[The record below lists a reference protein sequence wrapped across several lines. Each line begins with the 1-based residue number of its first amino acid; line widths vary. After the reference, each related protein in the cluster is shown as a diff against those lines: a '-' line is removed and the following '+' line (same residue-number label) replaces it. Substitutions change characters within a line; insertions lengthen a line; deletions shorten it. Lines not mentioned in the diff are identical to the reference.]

1 MKKNDLIKII
11 ELVVRKEVKK
21 QMNEIFI
28 KENKSSLKSLTPKPK
43 KRTERIIDI
52 EKDIK
57 KDYDYTRGQLYDVI
71 EKGQE
76 ALSGALDVANNTD
89 HPRAYEVAG
98 QLVKSV
104 SDAAE
109 KLIDLQKKMQD
120 IEEGPKS
127 KQKVTNNN
135 ALFVGSTAELSKLIK
150 QGLLDN
156 K

>member
-1 MKKNDLIKII
+1 
-11 ELVVRKEVKK
+11 
-21 QMNEIFI
+21 MNENYDGIEEALNVEADI
-28 KENKSSLKSLTPKPK
+28 VPADPAPKPK

-52 EKDIK
+52 DKDIK
-57 KDYDYTRGQLYDVI
+57 KDYDYSRGQLYDVI

-76 ALSGALDVANNTD
+76 ALSGILDVANNTD

-104 SDAAE
+104 SDATE
-109 KLIDLQKKMQD
+109 KLMALQQKMQD
-120 IEEGPKS
+120 LEEGPKS

>member
-1 MKKNDLIKII
+1 MKETYDGI
-11 ELVVRKEVKK
+11 EDALNVET
-21 QMNEIFI
+21 EIVPAS
-28 KENKSSLKSLTPKPK
+28 KPTPKK
-43 KRTERIIDI
+43 KPERVIDI
-52 EKDIK
+52 DHDAK

-76 ALSGALDVANNTD
+76 ALSGILDVANNTD

-109 KLIDLQKKMQD
+109 KLIELQKKMQD
-120 IEEGPKS
+120 LEEGPKS
-127 KQKVTNNN
+127 KQKITNNN

>member
-1 MKKNDLIKII
+1 MTVNYDGI
-11 ELVVRKEVKK
+11 ESALDVQADIVPASKP
-21 QMNEIFI
+21 
-28 KENKSSLKSLTPKPK
+28 TPKK
-43 KRTERIIDI
+43 KPERVIDI
-52 EKDIK
+52 DHDVK

-76 ALSGALDVANNTD
+76 ALSGILDVANNTD

-109 KLIDLQKKMQD
+109 KLIELQKKMQD
-120 IEEGPKS
+120 LEEGPKS

>member
-1 MKKNDLIKII
+1 MI
-11 ELVVRKEVKK
+11 EKYDGIEETLNVETEIVSNKE
-21 QMNEIFI
+21 
-28 KENKSSLKSLTPKPK
+28 SPKPK
-43 KRTERIIDI
+43 KRKERIIDI
-52 EKDIK
+52 EKDIQ

-76 ALSGALDVANNTD
+76 ALSGILDVANNTD

-109 KLIDLQKKMQD
+109 KLVALQQKMQD
-120 IEEGPKS
+120 LEEGPKS

>member
-1 MKKNDLIKII
+1 M
-11 ELVVRKEVKK
+11 
-21 QMNEIFI
+21 
-28 KENKSSLKSLTPKPK
+28 KENYDGIEDALNIEADIVPMEESPKPK
-43 KRTERIIDI
+43 KRTERVIDI
-52 EKDIK
+52 DKDVQ
-57 KDYDYTRGQLYDVI
+57 KDYDFVRGELYNVI

-76 ALSGALDVANNTD
+76 ALTGALDVANNTD
-89 HPRAYEVAG
+89 HPRAYEVTG

>member
-1 MKKNDLIKII
+1 MSENYDGI
-11 ELVVRKEVKK
+11 EDALNVDT
-21 QMNEIFI
+21 EIVPAS
-28 KENKSSLKSLTPKPK
+28 EEKPK

-52 EKDIK
+52 DKDIK
-57 KDYDYTRGQLYDVI
+57 KDYDYSRGQLYDII

-76 ALSGALDVANNTD
+76 ALSGILDVANNTD

-104 SDAAE
+104 SDATE
-109 KLIDLQKKMQD
+109 KLIALQQKMQD
-120 IEEGPKS
+120 LEEGPKS

-150 QGLLDN
+150 QGLLEN

>member
-1 MKKNDLIKII
+1 MKQNYDGI
-11 ELVVRKEVKK
+11 EDALNVEADIVPME
-21 QMNEIFI
+21 E
-28 KENKSSLKSLTPKPK
+28 LPKPN

-52 EKDIK
+52 DKDVK
-57 KDYDYTRGQLYDVI
+57 KDYDFVRGELYNVI

-89 HPRAYEVAG
+89 HPRAYEVTG

>member
-1 MKKNDLIKII
+1 MIENYDGIEETLNVETEIVSKK
-11 ELVVRKEVKK
+11 E
-21 QMNEIFI
+21 
-28 KENKSSLKSLTPKPK
+28 SPKPK

-52 EKDIK
+52 EKDIQ

-76 ALSGALDVANNTD
+76 ALSGILDVANNTD

-109 KLIDLQKKMQD
+109 KLVALQQKMQD
-120 IEEGPKS
+120 LEEGPKS

>member
-1 MKKNDLIKII
+1 M
-11 ELVVRKEVKK
+11 
-21 QMNEIFI
+21 
-28 KENKSSLKSLTPKPK
+28 KENYDGIEAALNIEADIVPMEESPKPK
-43 KRTERIIDI
+43 KRTERVIDI
-52 EKDIK
+52 DKDVQ
-57 KDYDYTRGQLYDVI
+57 KDYDFVRGELYNVI

-76 ALSGALDVANNTD
+76 ALTGALDVANNTD
-89 HPRAYEVAG
+89 HPRAYEVTG

-135 ALFVGSTAELSKLIK
+135 ALFVGSTAELS
-150 QGLLDN
+150 
-156 K
+156 

>member
-1 MKKNDLIKII
+1 
-11 ELVVRKEVKK
+11 
-21 QMNEIFI
+21 MNENYDGIEEALNVEADI
-28 KENKSSLKSLTPKPK
+28 VPADPAPKPK

-52 EKDIK
+52 DKDIK
-57 KDYDYTRGQLYDVI
+57 KDYDYSRGQLYDVI

-76 ALSGALDVANNTD
+76 ALSGILDVANNTD

-104 SDAAE
+104 SDATE
-109 KLIDLQKKMQD
+109 KLMALQQKMQD

>member
-1 MKKNDLIKII
+1 
-11 ELVVRKEVKK
+11 
-21 QMNEIFI
+21 MNENYDGIEEALNVEADI
-28 KENKSSLKSLTPKPK
+28 VPAEPAPKPK

-52 EKDIK
+52 DKDIK
-57 KDYDYTRGQLYDVI
+57 KDYDYSRGQLYDVI

-76 ALSGALDVANNTD
+76 ALSGILDVANNTD

-98 QLVKSV
+98 QLLKSV
-104 SDAAE
+104 SDATE
-109 KLIDLQKKMQD
+109 KLMALQQKMQD
-120 IEEGPKS
+120 LEEGPKS

-150 QGLLDN
+150 QGLLDH

>member
-1 MKKNDLIKII
+1 
-11 ELVVRKEVKK
+11 
-21 QMNEIFI
+21 MNENYDGIEDALNVEADI
-28 KENKSSLKSLTPKPK
+28 VPAEPTPKPK

-52 EKDIK
+52 DKDIK
-57 KDYDYTRGQLYDVI
+57 KDYDYSRGQLYDVI

-76 ALSGALDVANNTD
+76 ALSGILDVANNTD

-104 SDAAE
+104 SDATE
-109 KLIDLQKKMQD
+109 KLMALQQKMQD
-120 IEEGPKS
+120 LEEGPKS

>member
-1 MKKNDLIKII
+1 
-11 ELVVRKEVKK
+11 
-21 QMNEIFI
+21 MNEFEGIAD
-28 KENKSSLKSLTPKPK
+28 SLNVETEIVSTEEPKPK
-43 KRTERIIDI
+43 KKTEKIVDI
-52 EKDIK
+52 EKDIQ
-57 KDYDYTRGQLYDVI
+57 KDYEYSRSQLYDVI

-76 ALSGALDVANNTD
+76 ALSGILDVANNTD
-89 HPRAYEVAG
+89 HPRAFEVAG

-104 SDAAE
+104 SDATE
-109 KLIDLQKKMQD
+109 KLIALQQKMQD
-120 IEEGPKS
+120 LEEGPKS

>member
-1 MKKNDLIKII
+1 MTVNYDGI
-11 ELVVRKEVKK
+11 ESALDVQADIVPASKP
-21 QMNEIFI
+21 
-28 KENKSSLKSLTPKPK
+28 TPKK
-43 KRTERIIDI
+43 KPERVIDI
-52 EKDIK
+52 DHDVK

-76 ALSGALDVANNTD
+76 ALSGILDVANNTD

-109 KLIDLQKKMQD
+109 KLIELQKKMQD
-120 IEEGPKS
+120 LEEGPKS
-127 KQKVTNNN
+127 KQKITNNN

>member
-1 MKKNDLIKII
+1 MCIRD
-11 ELVVRKEVKK
+11 
-21 QMNEIFI
+21 
-28 KENKSSLKSLTPKPK
+28 S
-43 KRTERIIDI
+43 
-52 EKDIK
+52 
-57 KDYDYTRGQLYDVI
+57 
-71 EKGQE
+71 
-76 ALSGALDVANNTD
+76 
-89 HPRAYEVAG
+89 PRAYEVTG

>member
-1 MKKNDLIKII
+1 MIENYDGIEETLNVETEIVSKK
-11 ELVVRKEVKK
+11 E
-21 QMNEIFI
+21 
-28 KENKSSLKSLTPKPK
+28 SPKPK

-52 EKDIK
+52 EKDIQ

-76 ALSGALDVANNTD
+76 ALSGILDVANNTD

-109 KLIDLQKKMQD
+109 KLVALQQKMQD
-120 IEEGPKS
+120 LEEGPKS

-135 ALFVGSTAELSKLIK
+135 ALFVGSTSDLSKLLK
-150 QGLLDN
+150 KGFLN
-156 K
+156 NTNEE

>member
-1 MKKNDLIKII
+1 M
-11 ELVVRKEVKK
+11 
-21 QMNEIFI
+21 
-28 KENKSSLKSLTPKPK
+28 KENYEGIEDTLEVDTEIVSAEPVEKPK
-43 KRTERIIDI
+43 KRTERIVDV

-57 KDYDYTRGQLYDVI
+57 KDYEYTRGQLYDVI

-76 ALSGALDVANNTD
+76 ALSGILDVANNTD

-109 KLIDLQKKMQD
+109 KLIALQQKMQD
-120 IEEGPKS
+120 LEEGPKS
-127 KQKVTNNN
+127 KQQITNNN
-135 ALFVGSTAELSKLIK
+135 ALFVGSTSELSKLIK

>member
-1 MKKNDLIKII
+1 MSENYEGI
-11 ELVVRKEVKK
+11 EDALNVDT
-21 QMNEIFI
+21 EIVST
-28 KENKSSLKSLTPKPK
+28 EQVEKPK

-52 EKDIK
+52 DKDIK
-57 KDYDYTRGQLYDVI
+57 KDYDYSRGQLYDVI

-76 ALSGALDVANNTD
+76 ALAGILDVANNTD

-104 SDAAE
+104 SDATE
-109 KLIDLQKKMQD
+109 KLIALQQKMQD
-120 IEEGPKS
+120 LEEGPKS

>member
-1 MKKNDLIKII
+1 MSENYEGI
-11 ELVVRKEVKK
+11 EDALNVDT
-21 QMNEIFI
+21 EIVPA
-28 KENKSSLKSLTPKPK
+28 EQTEKPK
-43 KRTERIIDI
+43 KRTERIVDID
-52 EKDIK
+52 KDIK
-57 KDYDYTRGQLYDVI
+57 KDYDYSRGQLYDII

-76 ALSGALDVANNTD
+76 ALSGILDVANNTD

-104 SDAAE
+104 SDATE
-109 KLIDLQKKMQD
+109 KLISLQQKMQD
-120 IEEGPKS
+120 LEEGPKS

-135 ALFVGSTAELSKLIK
+135 ALFVGSTTELSKLIK

>member
-1 MKKNDLIKII
+1 MTVNYDGI
-11 ELVVRKEVKK
+11 ESALDVQADIVPVSKP
-21 QMNEIFI
+21 I
-28 KENKSSLKSLTPKPK
+28 PK
-43 KRTERIIDI
+43 KKPERVIDI
-52 EKDIK
+52 DHDVK

-76 ALSGALDVANNTD
+76 ALSGILDVANNTD

-104 SDAAE
+104 SDATE
-109 KLIDLQKKMQD
+109 KLMALQQKMQD
-120 IEEGPKS
+120 LEEGPKS

>member
-1 MKKNDLIKII
+1 MTVNYDGI
-11 ELVVRKEVKK
+11 ENALDVEADIVPAEPA
-21 QMNEIFI
+21 
-28 KENKSSLKSLTPKPK
+28 PKPK

-52 EKDIK
+52 DKDVQ

-76 ALSGALDVANNTD
+76 ALSGILDVANNTD

-104 SDAAE
+104 SDATE
-109 KLIDLQKKMQD
+109 KLMALQQKMQD
-120 IEEGPKS
+120 LEEGPKS

>member
-1 MKKNDLIKII
+1 MTVNYDGI
-11 ELVVRKEVKK
+11 ESALDVQADIVPASKP
-21 QMNEIFI
+21 I
-28 KENKSSLKSLTPKPK
+28 PK
-43 KRTERIIDI
+43 KKPERVIDI
-52 EKDIK
+52 DHDVK

-76 ALSGALDVANNTD
+76 ALSGILDVANNTD

-109 KLIDLQKKMQD
+109 KLVALQQKMQD
-120 IEEGPKS
+120 LEEGPKS

>member
-1 MKKNDLIKII
+1 
-11 ELVVRKEVKK
+11 
-21 QMNEIFI
+21 MNENYDGIEDALNVEADI
-28 KENKSSLKSLTPKPK
+28 VPAEPAPKPK

-52 EKDIK
+52 DKDIK
-57 KDYDYTRGQLYDVI
+57 KDYDYSRGQLYDVI

-76 ALSGALDVANNTD
+76 ALSGILDVANNTD

-104 SDAAE
+104 SDATE
-109 KLIDLQKKMQD
+109 KLMALQQKMQD
-120 IEEGPKS
+120 LEEGPKS

-150 QGLLDN
+150 QGLIDN

>member
-1 MKKNDLIKII
+1 MSENYDGI
-11 ELVVRKEVKK
+11 EDAL
-21 QMNEIFI
+21 NIDTEIVSA
-28 KENKSSLKSLTPKPK
+28 EEAQKPK

-52 EKDIK
+52 DKDIK
-57 KDYDYTRGQLYDVI
+57 KDYDYSRGQLYDVI

-76 ALSGALDVANNTD
+76 ALSGILDVANNTD

-104 SDAAE
+104 SDATE
-109 KLIDLQKKMQD
+109 KLMALQQKMQD
-120 IEEGPKS
+120 LEEGPKS

>member
-1 MKKNDLIKII
+1 M
-11 ELVVRKEVKK
+11 
-21 QMNEIFI
+21 
-28 KENKSSLKSLTPKPK
+28 KENYDGIEDALNIEADIVPMEESPKPK

-52 EKDIK
+52 DKDVQ
-57 KDYDYTRGQLYDVI
+57 KDYDFVRGELYNVI

-89 HPRAYEVAG
+89 HPRAYEVTG

>member
-1 MKKNDLIKII
+1 M
-11 ELVVRKEVKK
+11 
-21 QMNEIFI
+21 
-28 KENKSSLKSLTPKPK
+28 KENYDGIEDALNIEADIVPMEESPKPK
-43 KRTERIIDI
+43 KRTERVIDI
-52 EKDIK
+52 DKDVQ
-57 KDYDYTRGQLYDVI
+57 KDYDFVRGELYNVI

-76 ALSGALDVANNTD
+76 PLSGSLDVANNTD
-89 HPRAYEVAG
+89 HPRAYEVTG

>member
-1 MKKNDLIKII
+1 MKEIYDGI
-11 ELVVRKEVKK
+11 EDALNIEADIVPME
-21 QMNEIFI
+21 E
-28 KENKSSLKSLTPKPK
+28 SPKPK
-43 KRTERIIDI
+43 KRTERVIDI
-52 EKDIK
+52 DKDVQ
-57 KDYDYTRGQLYDVI
+57 KDYDFVRGELYNVI

-89 HPRAYEVAG
+89 HPRAYEVTG

>member
-1 MKKNDLIKII
+1 MNLQMDSQETQSQDKTSKFQKYEGIEDALDVETTIVPAEKKTA
-11 ELVVRKEVKK
+11 
-21 QMNEIFI
+21 EIVPAA
-28 KENKSSLKSLTPKPK
+28 T
-43 KRTERIIDI
+43 TEQVS
-52 EKDIK
+52 
-57 KDYDYTRGQLYDVI
+57 KDYEYTRGNLYSLI

-76 ALSGALDVANNTD
+76 AVDGILELAQESDS
-89 HPRAYEVAG
+89 PRAYEVAG

-120 IEEGPKS
+120 LEEGPKS